1 MSHRGRRV
9 QTSASREADCAVP
22 CSWTQSSE
30 TRDGWIN
37 TMRKTACSQ
46 LLPLQCWN
54 ENAFLAQSC
63 EHKED
68 ITTAD
73 FNRGKGRSATQNWFS
88 SPQERETKTKRCFD
102 LSCYGRK
109 NNPTLVQH
117 TLPSEPTAKKIQ
129 TCKTEHKIVI
139 SARDIKQY
147 KLWHMAITH
156 TRAHKLFLQS
166 LEPLWILLQMQH
178 LERSPQEGRIRSF
191 AGPKL

>member
-54 ENAFLAQSC
+54 ENAFWAQYY

-73 FNRGKGRSATQNWFS
+73 FNRGKRRSTPQNCLSVFL
-88 SPQERETKTKRCFD
+88 PQERETETKRFFD

-109 NNPTLVQH
+109 NNPTLVLH

-129 TCKTEHKIVI
+129 TCKTEHKIII

-156 TRAHKLFLQS
+156 TPAHKLFLQS
-166 LEPLWILLQMQH
+166 LESLWI
-178 LERSPQEGRIRSF
+178 
-191 AGPKL
+191 